1 MFERAIQELGWKTPD
16 RRSAAA
22 RYARCVSQLIL
33 KGEVTPYD
41 GARGVWEA
49 CLAVRDT
56 SFHDLAPFIYA
67 GSEYRD
73 RPKVRAM
80 KTESLVST
88 GCPTTVPKRYPLTR
102 LGLAFEQ
109 TESSPHVPPQRLTFH
124 AVPRRL
130 FRLFHIVGGGDRSRH
145 RANGTEP
152 SSRCSLLNRH
162 FRIDP
167 IS

>member
-1 MFERAIQELGWKTPD
+1 VIASCFADPQAAVAAWVPGLLPSHDLPSVATAMLVRGMDGRSLLAGLSPVDTAEARGMFERAIQELGWKTPD

-80 KTESLVST
+80 K
-88 GCPTTVPKRYPLTR
+88 
-102 LGLAFEQ
+102 
-109 TESSPHVPPQRLTFH
+109 
-124 AVPRRL
+124 
-130 FRLFHIVGGGDRSRH
+130 
-145 RANGTEP
+145 
-152 SSRCSLLNRH
+152 
-162 FRIDP
+162 
-167 IS
+167 